1 MHRPL
6 SLRVPLLAAVLVVAH
21 PHRLAGG
28 DATFASPL
36 AWKRLAPG
44 ASERFAA
51 AAVFDPKRESF
62 LVFGGETHVKEQFD
76 LPDDVWEYKVKDNS
90 WRVLTVNGAS
100 PPRRAYHSTAFDET
114 QGDRK
119 SVV

>member
-6 SLRVPLLAAVLVVAH
+6 SLRATRIPLLAAALLAV
-21 PHRLAGG
+21 PPQQLAGG

-36 AWKRLAPG
+36 AWKKLAPG

-62 LVFGGETHVKEQFD
+62 LLFGGETHVQEQFD
-76 LPDDVWEYKVKDNS
+76 FPDDVWEYKVKENS
-90 WRVLTVNGAS
+90 WRELTVNGAA
-100 PPRRAYHSTAFDET
+100 PPR
-114 QGDRK
+114 
-119 SVV
+119 